1 MKRTITSNSF
11 TRKQVQ
17 MMFRML
23 NSLLQGRD
31 VTAYF
36 RSEEF
41 KEVYLKFKAMY
52 EKWEEKERKD

>member
-1 MKRTITSNSF
+1 
-11 TRKQVQ
+11 
-17 MMFRML
+17 ML